1 MKTDTC
7 VTIMPLTADELA
19 AQARELGALL
29 HACVHD
35 GASIGFVW
43 PFTMDDSVAFWRDAV
58 LPAVRAGTRVLLVAR
73 GDSAGGQLVGT
84 VQLDYDTMPN
94 QVHRAEVRKL
104 MVHPS
109 ARRRGVARALMA
121 ELELLAR
128 QLGRSLLT
136 LDTRTGDT
144 AERLYTSLGYQTTGV
159 IPCYARAPEGDRLD
173 ATTIMY
179 KIVR

>member
-1 MKTDTC
+1 MTTD
-7 VTIMPLTADELA
+7 VRITISPVTADELA

-35 GASIGFVW
+35 GASIGFVL
-43 PFTMDDSVAFWRDAV
+43 PFTVDDGEAFWRDAV
-58 LPAVRAGTRVLLVAR
+58 LPAIRNGTRVLLVAR
-73 GDSAGGQLVGT
+73 GDGAGDRLVGT

-94 QVHRAEVRKL
+94 QIHRAEVRKL
-104 MVHPS
+104 MVHPN
-109 ARRRGVARALMA
+109 ARRRGVARALMG
-121 ELELLAR
+121 EVERLAR

-144 AERLYTSLGYQTTGV
+144 AERLYSSLGYETVGI
-159 IPCYARAPEGDRLD
+159 IPGYARDPDGDRLD

-179 KIVR
+179 KTV

>member
-1 MKTDTC
+1 MTTDTR
-7 VTIMPLTADELA
+7 IIIAPYTAGALS

-35 GASIGFVW
+35 GASIGFVL
-43 PFTMDDSVAFWRDAV
+43 PFTLDDGEAFWRDAV
-58 LPAVRAGTRVLLVAR
+58 LPAVRNGTRALLVAR
-73 GDSAGGQLVGT
+73 GVGADGRLVGT

-104 MVHPS
+104 LVHPD
-109 ARRRGVARALMA
+109 ARRRGVGRALMG
-121 ELELLAR
+121 ELERLAR

-144 AERLYTSLGYQTTGV
+144 AERLYASLGYETAGV
-159 IPCYARAPEGDRLD
+159 IPCYARAPDGGRLD

-179 KIVR
+179 KTV